1 MIYTDN
7 IIDSIDII
15 NATTISSEMNVIE
28 ALTESIDKSF
38 VIMENY
44 ENDDLSSFS
53 IFQEG
58 KILDTVKKE
67 WAEIGFLKIN
77 SQGRYIH
84 NTTINKEKGAY
95 IILNLT

>member
-67 WAEIGFLKIN
+67 SKKDSNKLITILK
-77 SQGRYIH
+77 YICTH
-84 NTTINKEKGAY
+84 RDIKTV
-95 IILNLT
+95 

>member
-67 WAEIGFLKIN
+67 FN
-77 SQGRYIH
+77 PQ
-84 NTTINKEKGAY
+84 N
-95 IILNLT
+95 

>member
-1 MIYTDN
+1 
-7 IIDSIDII
+7 
-15 NATTISSEMNVIE
+15 MNVIE

-67 WAEIGFLKIN
+67 SKKDSNKLITISNYNYVKITLRQYLLILFLPY
-77 SQGRYIH
+77 R
-84 NTTINKEKGAY
+84 
-95 IILNLT
+95 NL

>member
-58 KILDTVKKE
+58 KILDKVKKE
-67 WAEIGFLKIN
+67 KN
-77 SQGRYIH
+77 SNPSYIY
-84 NTTINKEKGAY
+84 T
-95 IILNLT
+95 